1 MYSSLCYVNDY
12 NKRIFAVNSNIIDL
26 DDLSMSGDIW
36 FCSSITLGDSIIIVG
51 EVWNIIMIVEGVVL

>member
-36 FCSSITLGDSIIIVG
+36 FFSSITLGDSIIIVG